1 MTNTRKMKVATFSL
15 VTLSSVLLSAPA
27 SARKGPLDGAPA
39 VRHKIELRDK
49 RFEVVPTFEL
59 SVAADYKNTYSP
71 GVRAEFHLSDSISFG
86 GSIMYGVPT
95 DSGLTNK
102 ISGSLTDTTDPG
114 DPTPTRS
121 QFMDHLNEMTWHG
134 GGHVTL
140 TPWFGKLAL
149 FSKAYMNFDIYFRGG
164 IGFASL
170 ANNWDF
176 DQGRVKDV
184 TVGECG
190 SMDLP
195 QCYTNPNNDGPQND
209 GFRAGLLL
217 GGGLHIFVSNWMAVD
232 LGMHNY
238 LFKDNPSGLD
248 FDGDRD
254 VDDDD
259 GRFLSHLFFGVG
271 LALYLPA
278 KAKISD

>member
-1 MTNTRKMKVATFSL
+1 MQTRILSL
-15 VTLSSVLLSAPA
+15 VLLSSVLAGSAL
-27 SARKGPLDGAPA
+27 ARKGPLEGAPA

-49 RFEVVPTFEL
+49 RFEVVPTFEI
-59 SVAADYKNTYSP
+59 SVAHDYKNIYSP
-71 GVRAEFHLSDSISFG
+71 GVRAEFHLTDSISFG

-95 DSGLTNK
+95 DSGLTNQ
-102 ISGSLTDTTDPG
+102 IERTLEESPDPT
-114 DPTPTRS
+114 DPTPSRS
-121 QFMDHLNEMTWHG
+121 QFKNHLNEMTWHG

-164 IGFASL
+164 IGFAQMT
-170 ANNWDF
+170 NNWDF
-176 DQGRVKDV
+176 ADERVKDV
-184 TVGECG
+184 MTGECAG
-190 SMDLP
+190 DATLP
-195 QCYTNPNNDGPQND
+195 QCFTNPNNDGPQNS

-217 GGGLHIFVSNWMAVD
+217 GGGLHVFINNFMAAD
-232 LGMHNY
+232 LGMHSY

-259 GRFLSHLFFGVG
+259 GRFLSHLFFGIG
-271 LALYLPA
+271 ISMYLPA